1 MTDPSS
7 LRGSARRIFPLAWP
21 VTVGQVA
28 VLGFST
34 VDTVLLARH
43 DVVDLAALAI
53 GASAYVTV
61 FVGLMGV
68 LLAISPIAGRFYGA
82 GDRPAAGRQL
92 EQAIWLALMMTVFGA
107 GLLLMPQPFLALAH
121 ASPAV
126 AGKVQAYLQA
136 LAVALPAAL
145 MFTAYRGFNTAIS
158 RPKAVMAM
166 QLGGLALKVPLS
178 MLLVNGT
185 AWGPVN
191 IPPLGLTG
199 CGIAT
204 AIVMWCQW
212 LAALTLLRRD
222 PFYRPF
228 RLWAHGLARPQRDPI
243 MAQLRLGVPM
253 GLAILIEVSGFT
265 FMAFFISRL
274 GATPLAG
281 HQIAVNLVA
290 LLFMLPLGLANGTS
304 TLVAQRIG
312 AGDARDAHRLGWHGV
327 WIAGL
332 LASVLGGAVFLLREP
347 ILRLYTHDATI
358 VAAALPLLAWVALF
372 HIGDALQ
379 CAASFVL
386 RAWHVATVPV
396 VIYAVA
402 LWGVGLGGGYAA
414 AFGHLGMPALQGARG
429 FWIAST
435 SSLLL
440 AAALLCALLAWVMKQ
455 KTRAGLSHA
464 G

>member
-1 MTDPSS
+1 LSVS
-7 LRGSARRIFPLAWP
+7 LQHSARRIFPLAWP
-21 VTVGQVA
+21 VVVGQVA

-68 LLAISPIAGRFYGA
+68 LLAVAPIAGRFYGA
-82 GDRPAAGRQL
+82 GDRAAAGRQL
-92 EQAIWLALMMTVFGA
+92 EQAVWLAVMMAAAGA
-107 GLLLMPQPFLALAH
+107 ALLLVPQPFLALAH
-121 ASPAV
+121 ATPAV
-126 AGKVQAYLQA
+126 AAKVHAYLGA
-136 LAVALPAAL
+136 LALALPAAL

-166 QLGGLALKVPLS
+166 QLGGLGLKVPLS
-178 MLLVNGT
+178 MLLVDGV
-185 AWGPVN
+185 ALGPLQ

-204 AIVMWCQW
+204 AVVMWCQL
-212 LAALTLLRRD
+212 LAAWTLLRRD

-228 RLWAHGLARPQRDPI
+228 ELWRHGLGRPQREPI
-243 MAQLRLGVPM
+243 VAQLRLGVPM
-253 GLAILIEVSGFT
+253 GLAILIETSGFT

-274 GATPLAG
+274 GDTPLAG

-290 LLFMLPLGLANGTS
+290 LLFMLPLGLANGTA

-312 AGDARDAHRLGWHGV
+312 AGDPADARRLGWHGV
-327 WIAGL
+327 QVAGL
-332 LASVLGGAVFLLREP
+332 LAAGLGGTVFLLREP
-347 ILRLYTHDATI
+347 ILRLYTHDPVI

-372 HIGDALQ
+372 HIGDAVQ
-379 CAASFVL
+379 CVTSFVL
-386 RAWHVATVPV
+386 RAWHVANVPV

-402 LWGVGLGGGYAA
+402 LWGIGLGGGYAA
-414 AFGHLGMPALQGARG
+414 AFGAGGWQVLAGARG
-429 FWIAST
+429 FWFAST
-435 SSLLL
+435 SALVL
-440 AAALLCALLAWVMKQ
+440 AAVALCVLLAWVMKQ
-455 KTRAGLSHA
+455 KAGEVSA
-464 G
+464 TTG

>member
-1 MTDPSS
+1 LTVS
-7 LRGSARRIFPLAWP
+7 LQHSARRIFPLAWP
-21 VTVGQVA
+21 VVVGQVA

-68 LLAISPIAGRFYGA
+68 LLAVAPIAGRFYGA

-92 EQAIWLALMMTVFGA
+92 EQAVWLAVMMAAAGA
-107 GLLLMPQPFLALAH
+107 ALLLVPQPFLALAH
-121 ASPAV
+121 ATPAV
-126 AGKVQAYLQA
+126 AAKVHAYLGA
-136 LAVALPAAL
+136 LALALPAAL

-166 QLGGLALKVPLS
+166 QLGGLALKVPLT
-178 MLLVNGT
+178 MLLVDGV
-185 AWGPVN
+185 ALGPVH
-191 IPPLGLTG
+191 IPALGLTG

-204 AIVMWCQW
+204 AVVMWCQL
-212 LAALTLLRRD
+212 LAAWTLLRRD

-228 RLWAHGLARPQRDPI
+228 ELWRHGLGRPQREPI
-243 MAQLRLGVPM
+243 VAQLRLGVPM
-253 GLAILIEVSGFT
+253 GLAILIETSGFT

-274 GATPLAG
+274 GDTPLAG

-290 LLFMLPLGLANGTS
+290 LLFMLPLGLANGTA

-312 AGDARDAHRLGWHGV
+312 AGDPADARRLGWHGV
-327 WIAGL
+327 QVAGL
-332 LASVLGGAVFLLREP
+332 LAAALGGTVFLLREP
-347 ILRLYTHDATI
+347 ILRLYTHDPVI

-372 HIGDALQ
+372 HIGDAVQ
-379 CAASFVL
+379 CVTSFVL
-386 RAWHVATVPV
+386 RAWHVANVPV

-402 LWGVGLGGGYAA
+402 LWGIGLGGGYAA
-414 AFGHLGMPALQGARG
+414 AFGAGGWQALAGARG
-429 FWIAST
+429 FWFAST
-435 SSLLL
+435 SALVL
-440 AAALLCALLAWVMKQ
+440 AAVALCVLLAWVMKE
-455 KTRAGLSHA
+455 KAREGSATTG
-464 G
+464 